1 MTADEADALAG
12 EYVIGTLASAER
24 EAFERALARDPA
36 LLAVVRHWE
45 RRLSSLDAE
54 ARESIPASAVW
65 TRIASALPRP
75 EVPAASPQ
83 PIGAQP
89 AAADVVLA
97 RLRRSRGLWR
107 GWAIGASAVAAG
119 LAVAM
124 GLQSWAGRSSLPP
137 QQYVAVVNRGGDQPA
152 LVVRV
157 DLASRTVLIRPV
169 AAEPPAG
176 RSLELWYIGQG
187 QSPKSLGVVAGESR
201 QLPLPAVFGG
211 NHPAAGK
218 ATFALTVEPQG
229 GSPTGGPTGPVVYS
243 GELIRE

>member
-12 EYVIGTLASAER
+12 EYVVGTLSLAER

-36 LLAVVRHWE
+36 LLAVVRQWE
-45 RRLSSLDAE
+45 RRLSSLDAG

-75 EVPAASPQ
+75 QVEPAAEE

-89 AAADVVLA
+89 APADIVLA
-97 RLRRSRGLWR
+97 RLARSRAVWR
-107 GWAIGASAVAAG
+107 GWALGASALAAG
-119 LAVAM
+119 LAVAV
-124 GLQSWAGRSSLPP
+124 GLQAGRPALPP

-187 QSPKSLGVVAGESR
+187 QSPKSLGVVSGGSR
-201 QLPLPAVFGG
+201 EIPLPAVFG
-211 NHPAAGK
+211 NADPATGK

>member
-12 EYVIGTLASAER
+12 EYVIGTLALAER

-36 LLAVVRHWE
+36 LLAVVRQWE

-54 ARESIPASAVW
+54 VRESIPASAVW

-75 EVPAASPQ
+75 ELAPHAEQ

-97 RLRRSRGLWR
+97 RLRRSRALWR
-107 GWAIGASAVAAG
+107 GWALAASALAAG
-119 LAVAM
+119 LAIAV
-124 GLQSWAGRSSLPP
+124 GLETWGGRLALPP

-176 RSLELWYIGQG
+176 RSLELWYIGPG
-187 QSPKSLGVVAGESR
+187 QSPKSLGVVAGGSR
-201 QLPLPAVFGG
+201 ELPLPAVFGSG
-211 NHPAAGK
+211 DPSAGK